1 MSGTSKYQQ
10 VADWVRG
17 RLEAGTLRPGDRLET
32 ETEIAQRFSY
42 SRQTVRQAL
51 SKLEQEGVIEKIQG
65 SGSYIRGQASGGRRD
80 PLSHSVTIIS
90 SYTDSY
96 IFPRILQSMATTLQ
110 KHGYATRIMFTSNRR
125 ETERRILSELD
136 RQQVRDPLIVEPVA
150 SALPNPNL
158 VYYQKL
164 RERGIP
170 VIFFNTFYPSLDI
183 PHVSLMMWRLE
194 KRQPTICSRWGTE
207 KSAVSLKMMTAKD
220 SAVTRGIRTRSSG
233 PDSRSRRNM
242 SAGWIPSC

>member
-17 RLEAGTLRPGDRLET
+17 RLKEGTLRPGDRLET

-51 SKLEQEGVIEKIQG
+51 AKLEQEGVIEKIQG
-65 SGSYIRGQASGGRRD
+65 SGSYIRGQTCGGRRD
-80 PLSHSVTIIS
+80 PLSNSVTIIS

-136 RQQVRDPLIVEPVA
+136 RQQVRDPLIA
-150 SALPNPNL
+150 ALYKNIITVNG
-158 VYYQKL
+158 QK
-164 RERGIP
+164 IKA
-170 VIFFNTFYPSLDI
+170 F
-183 PHVSLMMWRLE
+183 
-194 KRQPTICSRWGTE
+194 
-207 KSAVSLKMMTAKD
+207 
-220 SAVTRGIRTRSSG
+220 
-233 PDSRSRRNM
+233 
-242 SAGWIPSC
+242 